1 MEYNKVTNCRT
12 FFLLELQT
20 ILTVLII
27 SPYRSVKCST
37 NATKLI
43 GDSIK
48 SFVVFL
54 EFPTLTKKAILKV
67 TRLSEGN
74 FKGFI
79 SLSLSLDSS
88 LSLSLSL
95 GQSILSSSVLLCVKV
110 GRCISQTGVL
120 QQVCFINLS
129 ISKLSKAMGLCSTN
143 YFNQIVSH
151 VLFFSNFVTHQRKWF
166 EKTSEKMKQFTQ
178 FLYVH
183 HELKI

>member
-27 SPYRSVKCST
+27 SPYRSVKCSA

-54 EFPTLTKKAILKV
+54 EFLTLTKKAILKV

-74 FKGFI
+74 FKGFSLSL
-79 SLSLSLDSS
+79 SLSLSLDS
-88 LSLSLSL
+88 SLSLSL

-110 GRCISQTGVL
+110 GRCISQAGVL
-120 QQVCFINLS
+120 Q
-129 ISKLSKAMGLCSTN
+129 
-143 YFNQIVSH
+143 
-151 VLFFSNFVTHQRKWF
+151 
-166 EKTSEKMKQFTQ
+166 
-178 FLYVH
+178 
-183 HELKI
+183 

>member
-27 SPYRSVKCST
+27 SPYRSVKCSA
-37 NATKLI
+37 NATNII

-79 SLSLSLDSS
+79 SLSLSLSLSLDS
-88 LSLSLSL
+88 SLSLSL

-120 QQVCFINLS
+120 Q
-129 ISKLSKAMGLCSTN
+129 
-143 YFNQIVSH
+143 
-151 VLFFSNFVTHQRKWF
+151 
-166 EKTSEKMKQFTQ
+166 
-178 FLYVH
+178 
-183 HELKI
+183 

>member
-79 SLSLSLDSS
+79 SLSLSLSLSLDSSLS

-120 QQVCFINLS
+120 Q
-129 ISKLSKAMGLCSTN
+129 
-143 YFNQIVSH
+143 
-151 VLFFSNFVTHQRKWF
+151 
-166 EKTSEKMKQFTQ
+166 
-178 FLYVH
+178 
-183 HELKI
+183 

>member
-54 EFPTLTKKAILKV
+54 EFPTLTKKAIVKV

-120 QQVCFINLS
+120 Q
-129 ISKLSKAMGLCSTN
+129 
-143 YFNQIVSH
+143 
-151 VLFFSNFVTHQRKWF
+151 
-166 EKTSEKMKQFTQ
+166 
-178 FLYVH
+178 
-183 HELKI
+183 

>member
-27 SPYRSVKCST
+27 SPYRSVKCSA
-37 NATKLI
+37 NATNII

-79 SLSLSLDSS
+79 SLSLSL
-88 LSLSLSL
+88 SL

-120 QQVCFINLS
+120 QQVCFINVS